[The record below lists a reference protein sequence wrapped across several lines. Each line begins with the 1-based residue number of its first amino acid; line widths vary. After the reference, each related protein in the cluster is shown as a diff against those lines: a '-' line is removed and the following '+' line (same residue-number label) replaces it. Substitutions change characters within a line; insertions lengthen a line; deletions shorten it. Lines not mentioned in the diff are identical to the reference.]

1 MRRAL
6 SLTLIG
12 LGVFCIAGGLL
23 LRFYA
28 YPALAK
34 IPQDPNTVSVA
45 QGSGVTAL
53 VYVPQ
58 GSSARPEIR
67 QNLNLTSKTY
77 VTGDLRAPESKKNG
91 DVVTWIE
98 ASEVKDDA
106 SNLTVNGSVRALCLD
121 RFTGE
126 AVAPCT
132 NGYLEKEKGVKITN
146 EGSPKTP
153 QFPGYNFKL
162 PFNTEKGTYKWYD
175 STLGAPVD
183 ARFDGEEQING
194 VDVYRF
200 RQSVPVSKVSS
211 RDVPG
216 SLIGKPETPTVN
228 AGLYYE
234 VDRTLWIEPVTGAM
248 IKLRQWSKQELRTSE
263 QGPGQGTTV
272 FDGTMELNADS
283 VAKNVNTAKEN
294 SSKLWLLTGLPVILW
309 IVGGVAL
316 LIGILLLATGRR
328 RSRHSF

>member
-6 SLTLIG
+6 SLILIG

-28 YPALAK
+28 YGQLAK
-34 IPQDPNTVSVA
+34 IPQDPDTTSTA
-45 QGSGVTAL
+45 QGTGVTAL

-58 GSSARPEIR
+58 PSGPAKPEIR
-67 QNLNLTSKTY
+67 QNLSLTSTTK

-91 DVVTWIE
+91 DTVTWIE
-98 ASEVKDDA
+98 ASMVTEDQGKLV
-106 SNLTVNGSVRALCLD
+106 VNGSVRTLCLD

-132 NGYLEKEKGVKITN
+132 NGYLEKEKGKKITAS
-146 EGSPKTP
+146 GSVA

-162 PFNTEKGTYKWYD
+162 PFGTEKETYKWYD
-175 STLGAPVD
+175 STLEKPAD

-200 RQSVPVSKVSS
+200 RQKIPVSQVAT
-211 RDVPG
+211 RQVPG
-216 SLIGKPETPTVN
+216 SLIGRPETPTVD
-228 AGLYYE
+228 AGLFYE

-248 IKLRQWSKQELRTSE
+248 IKLRQWSKQELRTAD

-272 FDGTMELNADS
+272 FDGTMELNPES
-283 VAKNVNTAKEN
+283 VANNVNKANEN
-294 SSKLWLLTGLPVILW
+294 ISKLWLLTGLPVILY
-309 IVGGVAL
+309 IVGAVAL
-316 LIGILLLATGRR
+316 IAGIVLLLTGRS
-328 RSRHSF
+328 RSRHTF